1 MLERFLQVVP
11 SWTGC
16 EGFAEGSQINST
28 EETPQEEK
36 DTISQRHVDS
46 TGNYCA
52 GKNRAKEVAIVQK
65 TLLPVYFYRNFAQK
79 ARSND

>member
-11 SWTGC
+11 SRMGC
-16 EGFAEGSQINST
+16 EGFAEESQINST

-52 GKNRAKEVAIVQK
+52 GKNRAKENAAPRLFLQK
-65 TLLPVYFYRNFAQK
+65 LCTKGTFK
-79 ARSND
+79 